1 MLRGVWYLDVM
12 RSLSILAMLLLACA
26 PHREEAP
33 VATTT
38 AITKPPVVVPPEPVT
53 IEVFAEWPG
62 QGVLEVERALARPL
76 ESALREVAGVKR
88 IHSSARMGLATIVL
102 TLDPRADRR
111 LSRAAVDDHLAL
123 ARRSLPSDVFPS
135 IGPDLASPASALVF
149 ALTPTMADSMQLH
162 RVARALREALV
173 VIPDVGEVELCGGR
187 EPRLLVTLDAR
198 RLSAYRLPIP
208 AVVQALASSLG
219 DEPRAPAG
227 LLAVTATRSMEELM
241 AVRVRPGEPAVTL
254 RDVASITVD
263 GATPVCDAARIGGG
277 LAMVGLVRARHGA
290 DLQAM
295 TAAVRAELAARKSEL
310 TAQGV
315 TLDVFAASPLRFML
329 DLPVHEDPAEAKIAA
344 ARSIAE
350 ELTAIGPGYAAR
362 PAFLR
367 VTTAPRI
374 DFDAE
379 LILESTGLEA
389 VDIAALE
396 QRLSSTMA
404 VRGQLYEPSSL
415 RFWITGE
422 EIAANRQIAKRAAE
436 LVTGMSGVVYATARE
451 PLAPGH
457 VLAIK
462 RERLAELGLS
472 VAELGVTLA
481 AAVDG
486 ASAGSVELDGARLPV
501 IVRVGPST
509 PVSAAIEALEQLEVL
524 LPAGGKVRLPE
535 LVDLKRELE
544 PVTIS
549 RVDGRRATR
558 VDVTVSVAE
567 SMSERLA
574 LLQRELAA
582 SLELPVGHTLVWD

>member
-1 MLRGVWYLDVM
+1 
-12 RSLSILAMLLLACA
+12 
-26 PHREEAP
+26 
-33 VATTT
+33 
-38 AITKPPVVVPPEPVT
+38 
-53 IEVFAEWPG
+53 
-62 QGVLEVERALARPL
+62 
-76 ESALREVAGVKR
+76 
-88 IHSSARMGLATIVL
+88 
-102 TLDPRADRR
+102 
-111 LSRAAVDDHLAL
+111 
-123 ARRSLPSDVFPS
+123 
-135 IGPDLASPASALVF
+135 
-149 ALTPTMADSMQLH
+149 
-162 RVARALREALV
+162 

-208 AVVQALASSLG
+208 AVVQALARSLG
-219 DEPRAPAG
+219 DEPGVPAG
-227 LLAVTATRSMEELM
+227 LLAVTATRSMEALT
-241 AVRVRPGEPAVTL
+241 AVRVRPGEPAVML

-277 LAMVGLVRARHGA
+277 LAVVGLVRARHDA

-295 TAAVRAELAARKSEL
+295 TAAVRAELAARRSEVM
-310 TAQGV
+310 AQGV

-329 DLPVHEDPAEAKIAA
+329 DLPAHADPAEAKIAA
-344 ARSIAE
+344 SRSIAE

-362 PAFLR
+362 LAFLR

-422 EIAANRQIAKRAAE
+422 EIAANRQIAEKAAE
-436 LVTGMSGVVYATARE
+436 LVTGMSGVVYATARD

-481 AAVDG
+481 AAIDG

-509 PVSAAIEALEQLEVL
+509 PASAAIEALEQLEVL
-524 LPAGGKVRLPE
+524 LPAGGKVRLTE
-535 LVDLKRELE
+535 LVDIKRELE

-567 SMSERLA
+567 SMSERIA

>member
-1 MLRGVWYLDVM
+1 M
-12 RSLSILAMLLLACA
+12 RSLSILALLLLACA

-227 LLAVTATRSMEELM
+227 LLAVSATRSMEALM

-254 RDVASITVD
+254 GDVASITVD

-295 TAAVRAELAARKSEL
+295 AAAVRAELAARRSEL

-329 DLPVHEDPAEAKIAA
+329 DLPVHEDPAGAKITAS
-344 ARSIAE
+344 RSIAE
-350 ELTAIGPGYAAR
+350 ELRAIGPGYAAR

-379 LILESTGLEA
+379 LILESTGLGA
-389 VDIAALE
+389 ADIAALE
-396 QRLSSTMA
+396 QRLSSSEA
-404 VRGQLYEPSSL
+404 VMRGQLYEPSSL

-422 EIAANRQIAKRAAE
+422 EIAANRQIAEKAAE
-436 LVTGMSGVVYATARE
+436 LVTGMSGVVYATARD

-509 PVSAAIEALEQLEVL
+509 LASVAIEALEQLEVL
-524 LPAGGKVRLPE
+524 LPAGGKVRLTE
-535 LVDLKRELE
+535 LVDIKRELE

-567 SMSERLA
+567 SVSERLA